1 MLNVII
7 VNDFAHV
14 NGGAGQVAIMTA
26 KLLAENGHRVIF
38 FASVGPVGQELENIQ
53 NLSVVCLNQKDI
65 LRDPNRLR
73 AVFQGVWNLR
83 AAKTFASVLSKCST
97 NDTIIHIHALSK
109 SISSSII
116 PIAKHNG
123 FRIVYHLHD
132 YGIACPNLGFYDYQ
146 KGEICSRKAMS
157 MSCVLHHCDSR
168 SFLHKG
174 WRVLR
179 QFVQYY
185 FGALPRNVDTMIY
198 ISAFSR
204 RIIEPYLP
212 KEQHL
217 VFLPNLIDVKTSER
231 IRSERNQ
238 LYLFIGRFAPEKG
251 AELFAHAAARL
262 SIPAVFIGAG
272 ECEDELRTICPQAE
286 FPGWLSHEEIERYFL
301 RARALVFP
309 SKWYE
314 TMGLSVAEAAAHGIP
329 AVVSDVCAACDEI
342 VDGETGLLFRS
353 GSRDSLCHQ
362 IGRLKDN
369 TLTFQLSQK
378 AYQNYWERKYD
389 SVTYIHQLEMIYKHT
404 LSGWYMN
411 HTGELC

>member
-26 KLLAENGHRVIF
+26 KLLAEKGHRVIF
-38 FASVGPVGQELENIQ
+38 FAAVGPVGQELENVQ
-53 NLSVVCLNQKDI
+53 NLSVVCLNQMDI

-83 AAKTFASVLSKCST
+83 AAKAFALVLSECST
-97 NDTIIHIHALSK
+97 NDTIVHIHALSK
-109 SISSSII
+109 SISSSVI
-116 PIAKHNG
+116 PVAKRNG

-168 SFLHKG
+168 SFLHKD

-179 QFVQYY
+179 QFVQYH
-185 FGALPRNVDTMIY
+185 FGGLPNNIDTMIY
-198 ISAFSR
+198 ISTFSR
-204 RIIEPYLP
+204 RILEPYLP
-212 KEQHL
+212 KGQHL
-217 VFLPNLIDVKTSER
+217 AFLPNLIDVKHSER

-238 LYLFIGRFAPEKG
+238 IYLFIGRFAPEKG

-262 SIPAVFIGAG
+262 SISAVFIGAG
-272 ECEDELRTICPQAE
+272 ECEDELRTIYPQAE
-286 FPGWLSHEEIERYFL
+286 FPGWLSHEEIEQYFL

-314 TMGLSVAEAAAHGIP
+314 GPPLTVLEALSHGIP
-329 AVVSDVCAACDEI
+329 TIVSDVCAARDEI
-342 VDGETGLLFRS
+342 VDGETGLLFQS
-353 GSRDSLCHQ
+353 GSLDSLCEEIKKLTDDHLVARLSVAAYERYW
-362 IGRLKDN
+362 GREYGE
-369 TLTFQLSQK
+369 QV
-378 AYQNYWERKYD
+378 YVHR
-389 SVTYIHQLEMIYKHT
+389 LEEIYRIT
-404 LSGWYMN
+404 LS
-411 HTGELC
+411 E

>member
-1 MLNVII
+1 MLKVII
-7 VNDFAHV
+7 VNDFAYV
-14 NGGAGQVAIMTA
+14 NGGASQVAVTVA
-26 KLLAENGHRVIF
+26 KLLAKNGHDVVF
-38 FASVGPVGQELENIQ
+38 FAAVGPIGEELKGAQ
-53 NLSVVCLNQKDI
+53 KLSVVCLNQKDI

-73 AVFQGVWNLR
+73 AIFQGIWNFR
-83 AAKTFASVLSKCST
+83 AAKAFSSLLSDCSPH
-97 NDTIIHIHALSK
+97 DTVIHIHALSK

-116 PIAKHNG
+116 PIAKKQG
-123 FRIVYHLHD
+123 FRIAYHLHD

-179 QFVQYY
+179 QFVQYH
-185 FGALPRNVDTMIY
+185 FGGLPNDIDMMIY
-198 ISAFSR
+198 ISSFSR
-204 RIIEPYLP
+204 HILEPYLP
-212 KEQHL
+212 EGQRL
-217 VFLPNLIDVKTSER
+217 AFLPNLIDVKHSER

-262 SIPAVFIGAG
+262 SIPAVFIGTG

-286 FPGWLSHEEIERYFL
+286 FPGWLSHEEIEQYFR

-314 TMGLSVAEAAAHGIP
+314 TMGLSVVEAAARGIP
-329 AVVSDVCAACDEI
+329 TIVSDVCAARDEI
-342 VDGETGLLFRS
+342 VDGETGLLFQS
-353 GSRDSLCHQ
+353 GSLDSLCEEIKKLTDDHLVARLSVAAYERYW
-362 IGRLKDN
+362 GR
-369 TLTFQLSQK
+369 
-378 AYQNYWERKYD
+378 EYD
-389 SVTYIHQLEMIYKHT
+389 AVAYIHQLEMIYKHT
-404 LSGWYMN
+404 LS
-411 HTGELC
+411 E

>member
-1 MLNVII
+1 MNVII

-26 KLLAENGHRVIF
+26 RLLAENGHRVIF
-38 FASVGPVGQELENIQ
+38 FAAVGPVGQELENVQ
-53 NLSVVCLNQKDI
+53 NLFVVCLNQKDI

-83 AAKTFASVLSKCST
+83 AAKAFSSVLSECST

-116 PIAKHNG
+116 PIAKRNG
-123 FRIVYHLHD
+123 FRVVYHLHD

-157 MSCVLHHCDSR
+157 MSCALHHCDSR

-179 QFVQYY
+179 QFVQYH
-185 FGALPRNVDTMIY
+185 FGGLPKNIDTMVY

-204 RIIEPYLP
+204 RILEAYLP
-212 KEQHL
+212 KGQHL
-217 VFLPNLIDVKTSER
+217 VFLPNLIDVKYSER
-231 IRSERNQ
+231 TRSEKNQ

-251 AELFAHAAARL
+251 AELFAHAAATL

-286 FPGWLSHEEIERYFL
+286 FPGWLSHEEIEQYFR

-314 TMGLSVAEAAAHGIP
+314 TMGLSVVEAAARGIP
-329 AVVSDVCAACDEI
+329 TIVSDVCAARDEI
-342 VDGETGLLFRS
+342 VDGETGLLFQS
-353 GSRDSLCHQ
+353 GSLDSLCEEIKKLTDDHLVARLSVAAYERYW
-362 IGRLKDN
+362 GR
-369 TLTFQLSQK
+369 
-378 AYQNYWERKYD
+378 EYD
-389 SVTYIHQLEMIYKHT
+389 AVAYIHQLEMIYKHT
-404 LSGWYMN
+404 LSG
-411 HTGELC
+411 E

>member
-26 KLLAENGHRVIF
+26 KLLAGNGHRVIF
-38 FASVGPVGQELENIQ
+38 FASVGPVGQELENVQ
-53 NLSVVCLNQKDI
+53 NLSVVCLDQKDI

-83 AAKTFASVLSKCST
+83 AAKAFALVLSECST
-97 NDTIIHIHALSK
+97 NDTIVHIHALSK

-116 PIAKHNG
+116 PVAKHNG
-123 FRIVYHLHD
+123 FRIAYHLHD

-179 QFVQYY
+179 QFVQYH
-185 FGALPRNVDTMIY
+185 FGGLPKNIDMMIY
-198 ISAFSR
+198 ISSFSR
-204 RIIEPYLP
+204 HILEPYLP
-212 KEQHL
+212 EGQRL
-217 VFLPNLIDVKTSER
+217 AFLPNLIDVKHSER

-262 SIPAVFIGAG
+262 SIPAVFIGTG

-286 FPGWLSHEEIERYFL
+286 FPGWLSHEEIEQYFR

-314 TMGLSVAEAAAHGIP
+314 TMGLSVVEAAARGIP
-329 AVVSDVCAACDEI
+329 TIVSDVCAARDEI
-342 VDGETGLLFRS
+342 VDGETGLLFQS
-353 GSRDSLCHQ
+353 GSLDSLCEEIKKLTDDHLVARLSVAAYERYW
-362 IGRLKDN
+362 GR
-369 TLTFQLSQK
+369 
-378 AYQNYWERKYD
+378 EYD
-389 SVTYIHQLEMIYKHT
+389 AVAYIHQLEMIYKHT
-404 LSGWYMN
+404 LS
-411 HTGELC
+411 E

>member
-26 KLLAENGHRVIF
+26 KLLAGNGHRVIF
-38 FASVGPVGQELENIQ
+38 FASVGPVGQELENVQ
-53 NLSVVCLNQKDI
+53 NLSVVCLDQKDI

-83 AAKTFASVLSKCST
+83 AAKAFASVLSECST
-97 NDTIIHIHALSK
+97 NDTIVHIHALSK

-116 PIAKHNG
+116 PVAKHNG
-123 FRIVYHLHD
+123 FRIAYHLHD

-179 QFVQYY
+179 QFVQYH
-185 FGALPRNVDTMIY
+185 FGGLPNNIDTMIY
-198 ISAFSR
+198 ISTFSR
-204 RIIEPYLP
+204 RILEPYLP
-212 KEQHL
+212 KGQHL
-217 VFLPNLIDVKTSER
+217 AFLPNLIDVKHSER

-272 ECEDELRTICPQAE
+272 ECEDELRTIYPQAE
-286 FPGWLSHEEIERYFL
+286 FPGWLSQEEIEQYFL

-314 TMGLSVAEAAAHGIP
+314 GQPLTVLEALSHGIP
-329 AVVSDVCAACDEI
+329 TVVSDVCAARDEI
-342 VDGETGLLFRS
+342 VDGETGLLFQS
-353 GSRDSLCHQ
+353 GSLDSLCEEIKKLTADHLVARLSVGAYERYW
-362 IGRLKDN
+362 GREYGE
-369 TLTFQLSQK
+369 QV
-378 AYQNYWERKYD
+378 YVHR
-389 SVTYIHQLEMIYKHT
+389 LEEIYRIT
-404 LSGWYMN
+404 LS
-411 HTGELC
+411 E